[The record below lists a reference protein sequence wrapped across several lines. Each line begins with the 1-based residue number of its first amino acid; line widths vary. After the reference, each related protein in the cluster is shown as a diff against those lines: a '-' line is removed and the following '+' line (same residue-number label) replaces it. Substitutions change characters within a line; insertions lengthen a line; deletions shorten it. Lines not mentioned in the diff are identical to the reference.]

1 MLILKI
7 GITPNGDV
15 TAISA
20 ESTVLSQLWKK
31 VVSNVFYAKVT
42 GRNAH
47 HRNPKTFNCV
57 TITLY
62 ELSLP
67 KEVREKP
74 LEVKVY
80 FEDGVPVPHKVE
92 LGLSGYKTNAP
103 IEDLVKAICRADEL
117 YGDCGG
123 GVSYKYPF
131 SKIPD
136 LQEDLRRQL
145 NIAVVPLQQ
154 EA

>member
-31 VVSNVFYAKVT
+31 KVNNVFYAKAT

-47 HRNPKTFNCV
+47 HRNPKTFNSV

-67 KEVREKP
+67 LKEREDP
-74 LEVKVY
+74 LQIKIY
-80 FEDGVPVPHKVE
+80 FEEGVPVPQKVILE
-92 LGLSGYKTNAP
+92 NSFYRTNSSA
-103 IEDLVKAICRADEL
+103 EDLLKAICRADEL
-117 YGDCGG
+117 YSDCGG
-123 GVSYKYPF
+123 GVSYEHPF
-131 SKIPD
+131 SKIPP
-136 LQEDLRRQL
+136 LHEDLKIQL
-145 NIAVVPLQQ
+145 CNVIALLK
-154 EA
+154 ETA